1 MTRFI
6 VALVGVGMLV
16 SSCAL
21 FGSDDIEVR
30 GVGSRDGLE
39 LGVVWVPCMVEGSIQ
54 VAVEEYADRVV
65 IDLDGDATN
74 ADCLGTARITLASEL
89 GDRVV
94 IVGPD
99 SQEFEYCG
107 YERLC
112 ER

>member
-6 VALVGVGMLV
+6 VTVVCVGMLV

-21 FGSDDIEVR
+21 FDSDDIEVG
-30 GVGSRDGLE
+30 GVVSRDGLV
-39 LGVVWVPCMVEGSIQ
+39 LSLAWTPCMVEGSIQ
-54 VAVEEYADRVV
+54 VEVEEHADRVV

-74 ADCLGTARITLASEL
+74 ADCLGAARITLASEL
-89 GDRVV
+89 GNRVV